1 MNKFL
6 AMLLTAAFLA
16 TGSAM
21 AAAPKAHHATKH
33 VAVAHKKPAAKHKVK
48 KTDAKKM
55 TKHVKVVKP
64 AKSVKPAKMKTAKKT
79 TKKVSK

>member
-64 AKSVKPAKMKTAKKT
+64 AKSAKTKTAKKT